1 MQFDKCLSN
10 HYAGIKI
17 MYAGDFLILIML
29 YAKVYHITA
38 DVQIKAYVQI

>member
-10 HYAGIKI
+10 HCAGIKI

-38 DVQIKAYVQI
+38 DVQMFAYVEI